1 MNPYYELVFDY
12 KEKLSD
18 CELQNISSNVVI
30 FRRSLLCDTSSL
42 PKLMYF
48 LFTIDCYDFFLKL
61 EELKIGFKWILSKS
75 VQIVKAKDKYSLQC
89 KVKMAANNWIEIQK
103 RTSKQWS
110 RIYIPSNL
118 VVIGEWNIDSK
129 LLNKNICK

>member
-12 KEKLSD
+12 EERLSD
-18 CELQNISSNVVI
+18 CEHQNFSSNVVI
-30 FRRSLLCDTSSL
+30 FRRSLLCDTISL
-42 PKLMYF
+42 RKLVYF
-48 LFTIDCYDFFLKL
+48 LFTICCYDFFS
-61 EELKIGFKWILSKS
+61 EIRRTEIEFKWILSKS
-75 VQIVKAKDKYSLQC
+75 AQIVKEKDKYSLQY

-110 RIYIPSNL
+110 RICIPSNL

>member
-12 KEKLSD
+12 EERLSD
-18 CELQNISSNVVI
+18 CEHQNFSSNVVI

-42 PKLMYF
+42 QKLVYF
-48 LFTIDCYDFFLKL
+48 LFTIYCYDFFLKL
-61 EELKIGFKWILSKS
+61 EEQKLEFKWILSKS
-75 VQIVKAKDKYSLQC
+75 AHIVKEKDKYSLQY

-110 RIYIPSNL
+110 RICIPSNL